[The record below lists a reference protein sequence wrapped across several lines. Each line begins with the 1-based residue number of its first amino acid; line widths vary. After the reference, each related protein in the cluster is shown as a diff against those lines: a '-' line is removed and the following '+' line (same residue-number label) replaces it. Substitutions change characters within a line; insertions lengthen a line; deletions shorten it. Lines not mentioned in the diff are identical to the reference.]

1 MTAAC
6 HTLRLV
12 LGDQLN
18 PGHSWFA
25 QADPQVV

>member
-25 QADPQVV
+25 CVFRRT

>member
-18 PGHSWFA
+18 PGHSWVA
-25 QADPQVV
+25 YSGERDR